1 MPQRR
6 TVTATVSRRFDA
18 PADRVFAAWLD
29 PDAAM
34 RWFGPGLGEMVRV
47 DVDARI
53 GGSFSFV
60 QRRNGADIDHTGVY
74 LEIAAPRRLV
84 FTWGIAPESGEGS
97 RVAIDIAPDGPST
110 GSGPDGGGCELTLRH
125 ELDPEW
131 EDFIERTRDAWA
143 RMLDAMG
150 EVVGRSA

>member
-1 MPQRR
+1 MPQKR
-6 TVTATVSRRFDA
+6 TVTATVTRRFDA

-34 RWFGPGLGEMVRV
+34 RWFGPGQGEVVRAEF
-47 DVDARI
+47 DAQV
-53 GGSFSFV
+53 GGRFSIV

-97 RVAIDIAPDGPST
+97 RVAIDIAPA
-110 GSGPDGGGCELTLRH
+110 GGGCELTLRH
-125 ELDPEW
+125 ELDPDW
-131 EDFIERTRDAWA
+131 EDFLERTRDAWA

-150 EVVGRSA
+150 DGLPDS